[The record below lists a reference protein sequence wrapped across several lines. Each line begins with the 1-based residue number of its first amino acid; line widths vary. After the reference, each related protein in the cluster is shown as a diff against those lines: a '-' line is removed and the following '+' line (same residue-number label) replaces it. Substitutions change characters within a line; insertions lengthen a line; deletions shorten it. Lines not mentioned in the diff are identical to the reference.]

1 MTTSAP
7 PRTTARSRRSA
18 GRRTDIL
25 DDSLPPKELW
35 PQRVYTLPEYQ
46 AYPGRLNSTEEL
58 IDRHVAEGRGDR
70 PALLFE
76 DQKVTY
82 RALQASINKLGSALQ
97 ALGIGPTDRVLLRA
111 PSIPPALV
119 ANFAVLKIGAVI
131 VPISPLFSRA
141 EIVHIAKATEAV
153 ALIVAAAML
162 EEVDKARAEL
172 GSVRHVIVIGGDAAE
187 VKAKGYLPYGELLA
201 RGGDALEAVRRGRM
215 DVAVLL
221 FTSGTTGMPKGTVH
235 FIEEALIVPDTFGKY
250 GWRVTPD
257 DVIGGPAP
265 LSLAAGYS
273 TQAVIPFR
281 FGAAVSL
288 LPRFTPE
295 GMFEQIQKHRITIV
309 SILPT
314 AYRKM
319 MQVPDAARKYDL
331 SSVRLCTGGGESLS
345 AQTYEDWKRMFGLEI
360 FEGLGT
366 TEMMF
371 VFVSSAVTRRVKPG
385 AIGPAVPGY
394 ELRVVT
400 EDGKDAKPGEVG
412 LLIARG
418 PTGTVYWRD
427 PERQKAAVVGG
438 WCRAGDFV
446 TMDEDGYVWFLS
458 REDDLI
464 KSSGY
469 RIGPEEIEEALCKH
483 PAVADAGV
491 IGVPDPVRGQNTRA
505 YVVLRP
511 GPVPSEPLKRELI
524 ESCREHIAV
533 YKLPREIDF
542 VAELPRAPGP
552 AGPGTGKLL
561 RRILR
566 ERARA

>member
-1 MTTSAP
+1 MARIPSSYLP
-7 PRTTARSRRSA
+7 PR
-18 GRRTDIL
+18 
-25 DDSLPPKELW
+25 ECW
-35 PQRVYTLPEYQ
+35 PQRLYTLPEH
-46 AYPGRLNSTEEL
+46 AGYPQRLNSTEEL

-70 PALLFE
+70 AAILFD
-76 DQKVTY
+76 DQKISY
-82 RALQASINKLGSALQ
+82 RALQASVNKLGNALR
-97 ALGIGPTDRVLLRA
+97 ALGLGEEDRVLLRA

-119 ANFAVLKIGAVI
+119 ANFAVIKIGAVI
-131 VPISPLFSRA
+131 VPTSPLFSRA
-141 EIVHIAKATEAV
+141 EIAHVANSTEAV
-153 ALIVAAAML
+153 AMIVAAALL
-162 EEVDKARAEL
+162 EEVEKARGEL
-172 GSVRHVIVIGGDAAE
+172 TTVRHVIVIGGE
-187 VKAKGYLPYGELLA
+187 PGEIRAKGFIPYGELIA
-201 RGGDALEAVRRGRM
+201 QGSPALEPVRRDRM
-215 DVAVLL
+215 AVSVLL
-221 FTSGTTGMPKGTVH
+221 FTSGTTGLPKGTAH
-235 FIEEALIVPDTFGKY
+235 FMEEALIVPDGFGKY
-250 GWRVTPD
+250 GWGVTAD

-281 FGAAVSL
+281 FGATASL

-295 GMFEQIQKHRITIV
+295 GMFEQIGKHRITIV

-319 MQVPDAARKYDL
+319 LQVADARQRYDL
-331 SSVRLCTGGGESLS
+331 SSVRLCTGGGESLG
-345 AQTYEDWKRMFGLEI
+345 AETYQAWKDAWGLPI
-360 FEGLGT
+360 YEGLGT
-366 TEMMF
+366 TELMF

-394 ELRVVT
+394 ELRVVND
-400 EDGKDAKPGEVG
+400 EGRDCMPGEVG

-427 PERQKAAVVGG
+427 EDRQRQAVWQG

-469 RIGPEEIEEALCKH
+469 RIGPEEIEDAICRH
-483 PAVADAGV
+483 PDVADCCV

-505 YVVLRP
+505 YVVLKP
-511 GPVPSEPLKRELI
+511 GVAPTEAWKQRLVDSLRDAL
-524 ESCREHIAV
+524 AV
-533 YKLPREIDF
+533 YKLPREIEF
-542 VAELPRAPGP
+542 VESVPRAPGP

-566 ERARA
+566 EKLT